1 MFERKNKKLKEIALG
16 TTCNQH
22 LPTTIAIRHQ
32 LQLCYDF
39 EFNEAAETDILFGP
53 IENNNMTAIF
63 KRIEPSLPS
72 GFTVVSLKYIK
83 IYNKKLKEG
92 TIIITAVNEVPQF
105 SKIKNCS

>member
-1 MFERKNKKLKEIALG
+1 MKEIALG

-39 EFNEAAETDILFGP
+39 EYNEVAETDILFGS
-53 IENNNMTAIF
+53 IENNNMTASF
-63 KRIEPSLPS
+63 RRIEPSLPS
-72 GFTVVSLKYIK
+72 GFTVVSLKYIEM
-83 IYNKKLKEG
+83 YNKKLKEG
-92 TIIITAVNEVPQF
+92 TIIISSIKEVPQF